1 MPTQHFD
8 VTTRHS
14 EVPTQHSKVP
24 TRHSK
29 VPIRH
34 SEVPTRDWEVAPP
47 MNIVRKKS
55 LEEVQGKSY
64 IIQREE
70 NGKQI
75 LRCVYK

>member
-1 MPTQHFD
+1 MPTRRFE
-8 VTTRHS
+8 VPTRNS
-14 EVPTQHSKVP
+14 EVPTQHSKVS
-24 TRHSK
+24 T
-29 VPIRH
+29 RH

-55 LEEVQGKSY
+55 FEELQGKSY

-75 LRCVYK
+75 LRYIKL